1 MKLKVFFFHF
11 NILKN
16 LYMKNILIKK
26 ELIVDIDQTIKTLQ
40 KLKIQSN
47 DIFIKLCN
55 ESIKAI
61 KKNKKILFFGNG
73 GSAADSQHL
82 ATEIT
87 VRFKKNR
94 KALPAIS
101 LATDT
106 SALTAISNDFN
117 FEKIFSR
124 QIEAVGNKGDIAL
137 GITTSGNSQN
147 IIEACKVCKERKIN
161 FFAFSGNAGGKLK
174 KYCKNIIEIP
184 SNETSIIQTAEILVG
199 QTLFKII
206 EKNLS
211 KKKLKHLDLVILAG
225 GLGSRIKDITKKKP
239 KPLIKFGKLSFLK
252 NLVNYL
258 AKFNFNKIYIIAGY
272 KGDLIKEEF
281 HNKIINLT
289 KIECILEKKLKGTG
303 GALNELKKKI
313 KNFIL
318 SNGDSFCPIN
328 LNYFIKNIKNKSIK
342 VSLVKNKIIN

>member
-1 MKLKVFFFHF
+1 
-11 NILKN
+11 
-16 LYMKNILIKK
+16 MKNILIKK

-199 QTLFKII
+199 QTLCKII

-211 KKKLKHLDLVILAG
+211 
-225 GLGSRIKDITKKKP
+225 
-239 KPLIKFGKLSFLK
+239 
-252 NLVNYL
+252 
-258 AKFNFNKIYIIAGY
+258 
-272 KGDLIKEEF
+272 
-281 HNKIINLT
+281 
-289 KIECILEKKLKGTG
+289 
-303 GALNELKKKI
+303 
-313 KNFIL
+313 
-318 SNGDSFCPIN
+318 
-328 LNYFIKNIKNKSIK
+328 
-342 VSLVKNKIIN
+342 